1 MEVTLPPDLQAF
13 VDDMV
18 GEDGYGARGYVIEA
32 GLRLLMAQEAF
43 RRSEIARVR
52 ALVQEGIDDLDAGR
66 SRDGEEV
73 MLELRERLEK
83 MAAGEAERVA

>member
-1 MEVTLPPDLQAF
+1 MEITLPPDLERF
-13 VDDMV
+13 VEGLV
-18 GEDGYGARGYVIEA
+18 EEEAYGAPQHAVEA

-43 RRSEIARVR
+43 RKSETARVR

-73 MLELRERLEK
+73 MQELRRRFVRLTEERDE
-83 MAAGEAERVA
+83 AA